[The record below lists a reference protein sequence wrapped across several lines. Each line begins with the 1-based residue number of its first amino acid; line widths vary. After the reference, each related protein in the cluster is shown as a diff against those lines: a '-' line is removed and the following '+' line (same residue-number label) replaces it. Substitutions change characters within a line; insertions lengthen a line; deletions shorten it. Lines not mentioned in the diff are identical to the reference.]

1 MNPYCGNVLLSG
13 IPFMSVK
20 SVMREALV
28 QCQHLGITR
37 GFSQDGSSGD
47 FGYQAIPPDNCG
59 YRTLQARTMISIHQY
74 LAGTNDKFST
84 ARFMASKLA

>member
-13 IPFMSVK
+13 IPFVSVK

-47 FGYQAIPPDNCG
+47 FGYQAIPLTIAVTG
-59 YRTLQARTMISIHQY
+59 HFRRGL
-74 LAGTNDKFST
+74 
-84 ARFMASKLA
+84 

>member
-13 IPFMSVK
+13 IPFVSVK

-28 QCQHLGITR
+28 QCPHLGITR

-47 FGYQAIPPDNCG
+47 FGYQAIPSDNCS
-59 YRTLQARTMISIHQY
+59 YRHFRRGL
-74 LAGTNDKFST
+74 
-84 ARFMASKLA
+84 